1 MVVGDVAKVE
11 ELIRNTALTKGIR
24 TTEFFLDYDKMRTGN
39 VTSEDSLFSLS
50 NGRIFKWLLLLRC
63 FHQNN
68 LFENFYLNVI
78 GLLSDDLAV
87 GIVYWF
93 SYPIKSN
100 PLIAMNEVTLLVM
113 CAVWLLLPS

>member
-1 MVVGDVAKVE
+1 MEHLHLFDVVAFRMVVGDVAKVE

-50 NGRIFKWLLLLRC
+50 SGQIFKGLLLLRC

-78 GLLSDDLAV
+78 DVKDRTV
-87 GIVYWF
+87 V
-93 SYPIKSN
+93 
-100 PLIAMNEVTLLVM
+100 
-113 CAVWLLLPS
+113 